1 MRLGRWTA
9 PSVGPGPAGCSCRQ
23 HSWASQAGSESPADM
38 SRMGGEGGGAAVRL
52 GCAGA
57 LEGSQ
62 RRKPSEVVSMRVPCG
77 RMVGTSITMFSALPS
92 S

>member
-1 MRLGRWTA
+1 
-9 PSVGPGPAGCSCRQ
+9 
-23 HSWASQAGSESPADM
+23 M

-52 GCAGA
+52 ECAGA